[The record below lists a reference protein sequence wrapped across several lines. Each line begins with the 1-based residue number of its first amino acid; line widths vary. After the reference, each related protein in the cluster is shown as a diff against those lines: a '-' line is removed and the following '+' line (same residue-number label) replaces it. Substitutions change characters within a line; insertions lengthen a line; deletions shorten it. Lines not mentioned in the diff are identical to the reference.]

1 MLMCFFDL
9 CVLLFWFDMLFV
21 VYCVYL
27 VQGVWYWIYCD
38 IVLQF
43 CMVDIVVFVD
53 VRQVVEFLL
62 QLIQVEEDELFVVCY
77 LYMMFEWLCVE
88 KFGLL
93 VLLLV
98 VWYYDFVCD

>member
-62 QLIQVEEDELFVVCY
+62 QLIQVQEDELFVVCY

-88 KFGLL
+88 KFVLL